1 MCRHMHRGACIYTK
15 LISFSPADLGLWLG
29 KTTTGLGDDGGEAGV
44 DGLIHQF
51 VSEAREVL
59 LEFAQTFLTVR
70 QQRQA
75 VRQISPMALVPVR
88 WTLKLR

>member
-1 MCRHMHRGACIYTK
+1 MYTE
-15 LISFSPADLGLWLG
+15 LILFSPADLGLWLG
-29 KTTTGLGDDGGEAGV
+29 KTTAGLGDDGCEAGI

-59 LEFAQTFLTVR
+59 LELAHTFLAVR

-75 VRQISPMALVPVR
+75 EGQISPVALVPVR